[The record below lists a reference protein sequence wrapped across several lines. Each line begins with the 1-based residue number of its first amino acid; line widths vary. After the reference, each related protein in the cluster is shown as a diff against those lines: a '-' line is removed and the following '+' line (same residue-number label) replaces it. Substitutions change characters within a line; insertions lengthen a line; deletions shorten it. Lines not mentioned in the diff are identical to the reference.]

1 MSCPA
6 FDRLLCRGLVD
17 DGFTQISTAASSTFP
32 DFLISMRA
40 FIIITTQH
48 TFRRSK
54 PTPRTTTKMRTSAL
68 LTLVL
73 AATQLTP
80 TNAYSGEVSSLMK
93 SKPKVT
99 SAFKAGAASAL
110 LVGGAASALLPTTLE
125 HNING
130 AMDVLVAAAAASV
143 VGSSPPPV
151 AFEFFLLPVAVAFI
165 AVLAAMYNR
174 SLAHIPGGSLLSSAQ
189 AETRA
194 RLAAVMAEAD
204 DMYYAGSWLQ
214 SMGCGE
220 AGCDIFD
227 RDGAQCVQV
236 ADPDGEG
243 EFVWVCV

>member
-1 MSCPA
+1 
-6 FDRLLCRGLVD
+6 
-17 DGFTQISTAASSTFP
+17 
-32 DFLISMRA
+32 
-40 FIIITTQH
+40 
-48 TFRRSK
+48 
-54 PTPRTTTKMRTSAL
+54 MRTSAL

-80 TNAYSGEVSSLMK
+80 TNAFSGEVSSLMK

-165 AVLAAMYNR
+165 AVIAAMYNR